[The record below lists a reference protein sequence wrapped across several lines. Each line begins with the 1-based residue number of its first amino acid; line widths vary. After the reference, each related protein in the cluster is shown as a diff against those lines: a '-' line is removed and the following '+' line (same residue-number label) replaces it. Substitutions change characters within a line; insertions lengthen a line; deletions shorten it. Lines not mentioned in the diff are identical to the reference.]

1 MKKTADETKK
11 GMEKK
16 TDELNNELKDLKE
29 KDLAQWLKDR
39 EQEKTTFGQY
49 FQELCEKYGTN
60 ASRISKTSGVS
71 KPHLYQVKK
80 DKKILSRKKIV
91 QIGFSLGATKEEIDK
106 LLKCAGHKELYPR
119 KTWDSIILY
128 GLSNNLHS
136 DQIDELLIENGE
148 VDLLNGEE

>member
-1 MKKTADETKK
+1 MKKTADERKK
-11 GMEKK
+11 EMEKK
-16 TDELNNELKDLKE
+16 TDELNNELKDLEE

-39 EQEKTTFGQY
+39 EEEKTTFGQY
-49 FQELCEKYGTN
+49 FQDLCKKYGTN
-60 ASRISKTSGVS
+60 ASRISNTSGVS
-71 KPHLYQVKK
+71 KSHLYQVKD

-128 GLSNNLHS
+128 GLSNSLPSNE
-136 DQIDELLIENGE
+136 IDKLLIENGE